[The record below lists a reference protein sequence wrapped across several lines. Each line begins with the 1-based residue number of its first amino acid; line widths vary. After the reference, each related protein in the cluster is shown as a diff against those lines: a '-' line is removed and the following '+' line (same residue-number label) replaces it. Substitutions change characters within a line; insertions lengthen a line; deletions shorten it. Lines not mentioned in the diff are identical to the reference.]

1 MSGYYACNGG
11 SSYPKAHAAWVAEL
25 KLDSLSISDTAV
37 SYVNIKN
44 ERNNLE
50 QTMVYP
56 NPSHQIF
63 SVDISL
69 ANPEYLNFQLLD
81 AQGKL
86 VEVLLSDWVKGKENQ
101 FSFSTKDLVA
111 GIYFLKITGNYKT
124 NLIKKII
131 IN

>member
-1 MSGYYACNGG
+1 
-11 SSYPKAHAAWVAEL
+11 
-25 KLDSLSISDTAV
+25 
-37 SYVNIKN
+37 
-44 ERNNLE
+44 
-50 QTMVYP
+50 MVYP

-101 FSFSTKDLVA
+101 FSFSTKDLEV

-131 IN
+131 VN